1 MPGVEVSEC
10 VASLS
15 IRTKHLRD
23 AFRSS
28 TEFLLEALSDYLT
41 DYANFKK
48 LLLND
53 TEMVS
58 TELDKFV
65 ENAAVPQ
72 WQKDVFRQVAPSLL
86 PAALDQQR
94 PEMEALFRTYFD
106 EVRKVLPD
114 AVKQGHIKSLA
125 RNPVP
130 EPRAR
135 DYGRLRWYVRHTD
148 RPLVLGDVGCIFE
161 TTGSRRFKPLD
172 DNRDELIGVLL
183 PIASRRIVVGT
194 RYSVMPQI
202 DLKTINRAVA
212 RCSYEFFV
220 CSEPAPDKAAL
231 HTSIGMWAGILSDRE
246 KPQVAREIIGDIES
260 GSLSKGDVDED

>member
-1 MPGVEVSEC
+1 MI
-10 VASLS
+10 ASFS

-23 AFRSS
+23 GVSS
-28 TEFLLEALSDYLT
+28 SVEFLLEALSDYLT

-53 TEMVS
+53 PKMINA
-58 TELDKFV
+58 ELDKYV
-65 ENAAVPQ
+65 ENASVPQ
-72 WQKDVFRQVAPSLL
+72 WQKDAFRQSAPTLI

-94 PEMEALFRTYFD
+94 REMEALFRMYFD
-106 EVRKVLPD
+106 EVKRVLPD

-130 EPRAR
+130 EPRAN
-135 DYGRLRWYVRHTD
+135 DYARLRWYVRHTD

-161 TTGSRRFKPLD
+161 TAGARRFKPLD
-172 DNRDELIGVLL
+172 DKRDDVFGVFL
-183 PIASRRIVVGT
+183 PIASRWIVVGT
-194 RYSVMPQI
+194 RYSTTPQI
-202 DLKTINRAVA
+202 DLKTINRAFA

-220 CSEPAPDKAAL
+220 CSEPAPDKAVL
-231 HTSIGMWAGILSDRE
+231 HTSIGMWAGILSDKE
-246 KPQVAREIIGDIES
+246 KRRVAREIIGEIET